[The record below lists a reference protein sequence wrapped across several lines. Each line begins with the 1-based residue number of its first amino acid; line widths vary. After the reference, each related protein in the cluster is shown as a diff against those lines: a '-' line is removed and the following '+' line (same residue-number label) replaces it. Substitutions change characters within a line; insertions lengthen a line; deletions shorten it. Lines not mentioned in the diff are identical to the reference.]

1 MQPTTF
7 ANLVEQVQQLSTDEK
22 QELWQLLE
30 KYLLEERRNDIFC
43 AYQEARMVEDILE
56 FSNDIHSLVRMMRC
70 EVVGCAEERSAS
82 MMNK

>member
-30 KYLLEERRNDIFC
+30 KYLLEERRNHIFC
-43 AYQEARMVEDILE
+43 AYQEVKMVEDTLE
-56 FSNDIHSLVRMMRC
+56 FSNNIHLLKQRLS
-70 EVVGCAEERSAS
+70 G
-82 MMNK
+82 

>member
-30 KYLLEERRNDIFC
+30 KYLLEERRNYIFC
-43 AYQEARMVEDILE
+43 AYQETRMVEDTLE
-56 FSNDIHSLVRMMRC
+56 FSNNIHLLKQRLSV
-70 EVVGCAEERSAS
+70 
-82 MMNK
+82 